1 MKLSEA
7 LAPAFWSLHRDIQQ
21 HGHTFYWLKGG
32 RGSGK
37 SSFISLEILLVLL
50 RHKDRHAVI
59 LRKVG
64 RSLKTSV
71 YAQIQ
76 WAIERLGLM
85 DTGLFICKK
94 SPLEIIYRPT
104 GQILYFFGVDDP
116 MKIKSIKP
124 PNGYIG
130 IVWLEEADQFL
141 GTDEIRNLNQSLL
154 RGGKEYIEFVSF
166 NPPKSRDHWINAEL
180 FVDDAA
186 RLVHASTYRDMPV
199 AWLGEQFF
207 LEAEKLKA
215 HNERAY
221 RHEYLGEATGTGGA
235 VFENVADRRMTDAE
249 IAAFGRVYHG
259 LDFGFAVDP
268 LAFLSCA
275 YDRKREDVYIFEE
288 IYEQRL
294 SNSRATA
301 RIRPLAGQNVIYA
314 DSAEPKSIAEMK
326 GLGLR
331 IFGAR
336 KGRDSVAHGI
346 KWLQDRAHIYI
357 DKVRCP
363 HTYREF
369 VTYAYERNREGQ
381 FISAYPDRNNHTI
394 DAARYALGEVM
405 RAGGIRVL
413 H

>member
-1 MKLSEA
+1 
-7 LAPAFWSLHRDIQQ
+7 
-21 HGHTFYWLKGG
+21 
-32 RGSGK
+32 
-37 SSFISLEILLVLL
+37 
-50 RHKDRHAVI
+50 
-59 LRKVG
+59 
-64 RSLKTSV
+64 
-71 YAQIQ
+71 
-76 WAIERLGLM
+76 
-85 DTGLFICKK
+85 
-94 SPLEIIYRPT
+94 
-104 GQILYFFGVDDP
+104 

-141 GTDEIRNLNQSLL
+141 GMDEIRNLNQSLL

-249 IAAFGRVYHG
+249 TAAFGRVYHG

-381 FISAYPDRNNHTI
+381 FISAYPDRNNHAI

>member
-141 GTDEIRNLNQSLL
+141 GMDEIRNLNQSLL

-180 FVDDAA
+180 FVDDAP

-235 VFENVADRRMTDAE
+235 VFENVADRCMTDAE

>member
-1 MKLSEA
+1 VKLSEA

-141 GTDEIRNLNQSLL
+141 GMDEIRNLNQSLL

>member
-1 MKLSEA
+1 MKLSKA
-7 LAPAFWSLHRDIQQ
+7 LAPAFCSLHRDIQQ

-141 GTDEIRNLNQSLL
+141 GMDEIRNLNQSLL

-249 IAAFGRVYHG
+249 TAAFGRVYHG

-381 FISAYPDRNNHTI
+381 FISAYPDRNNHAI

>member
-1 MKLSEA
+1 MKLSKA

-141 GTDEIRNLNQSLL
+141 GMDEIRNLNQSLL

-180 FVDDAA
+180 FVDDAT

>member
-1 MKLSEA
+1 MKLSKA

-141 GTDEIRNLNQSLL
+141 GMDEIRNLNQSLL
-154 RGGKEYIEFVSF
+154 RGGKKYIEFVSF

-180 FVDDAA
+180 FVDDAT

-381 FISAYPDRNNHTI
+381 FISAYPDRNNHAI

>member
-1 MKLSEA
+1 MKLSKA

-141 GTDEIRNLNQSLL
+141 GMDEIRNLNQSLL
-154 RGGKEYIEFVSF
+154 RGGKKYIEFVSF

-180 FVDDAA
+180 FVDDAT

>member
-1 MKLSEA
+1 MKLSKA

-76 WAIERLGLM
+76 WAIECLGLM

-141 GTDEIRNLNQSLL
+141 GMDEIRNLNQSLL

-381 FISAYPDRNNHTI
+381 FISAYPDRNNHAI

>member
-1 MKLSEA
+1 MKLSKA

-141 GTDEIRNLNQSLL
+141 GMDEIRNLNQSLL

-381 FISAYPDRNNHTI
+381 FISAYPDRNNHAI

>member
-141 GTDEIRNLNQSLL
+141 GMDEIRNLNQSLL

-235 VFENVADRRMTDAE
+235 VFENVADRRMTDAG

>member
-1 MKLSEA
+1 MKLSKA

-76 WAIERLGLM
+76 WAIECLGLM

-141 GTDEIRNLNQSLL
+141 GMDEIRNLNQSLL

-249 IAAFGRVYHG
+249 TAAFGRVYHG

-381 FISAYPDRNNHTI
+381 FISAYPDRNNHAI

>member
-1 MKLSEA
+1 VKLSKA

-141 GTDEIRNLNQSLL
+141 GMDEIRNLNQSLL

>member
-1 MKLSEA
+1 MKLSKA

-141 GTDEIRNLNQSLL
+141 GMDEIRNLNQSLL

>member
-1 MKLSEA
+1 MKLSKA

-21 HGHTFYWLKGG
+21 HEHTFYWLKGG

-141 GTDEIRNLNQSLL
+141 GMDEIRNLNQSLL

-381 FISAYPDRNNHTI
+381 FISAYPDRNNHAI

>member
-1 MKLSEA
+1 MKLSKA

-141 GTDEIRNLNQSLL
+141 GMDEIRNLNQSLL
-154 RGGKEYIEFVSF
+154 RGGKKYIEFVSF

-180 FVDDAA
+180 FVDDAT

-331 IFGAR
+331 IFGAP

>member
-1 MKLSEA
+1 MKLSKA

-76 WAIERLGLM
+76 WAIECLGLM

-141 GTDEIRNLNQSLL
+141 GMDEIRNLNQSLL

-180 FVDDAA
+180 FVDDAT

>member
-1 MKLSEA
+1 MKLSKA

-141 GTDEIRNLNQSLL
+141 GMDEIRNLNQSLL

-331 IFGAR
+331 VFGAR

-381 FISAYPDRNNHTI
+381 FISAYPDRNNHAI

>member
-1 MKLSEA
+1 MKLSKA

-141 GTDEIRNLNQSLL
+141 GMDEIRNLNQSLL

-249 IAAFGRVYHG
+249 TAAFGRVYHG

>member
-141 GTDEIRNLNQSLL
+141 GMDEIRNLNQSLL

>member
-1 MKLSEA
+1 MKLSKA

-141 GTDEIRNLNQSLL
+141 GMDEIRNLNQSLL

-381 FISAYPDRNNHTI
+381 FISAYPKQSRHRRGTLCP
-394 DAARYALGEVM
+394 R
-405 RAGGIRVL
+405 
-413 H
+413 

>member
-1 MKLSEA
+1 MKLSKA

-141 GTDEIRNLNQSLL
+141 GMDEIRNLNQSLL

-186 RLVHASTYRDMPV
+186 RLVHASTYQDMPV

-235 VFENVADRRMTDAE
+235 VFENVANRRMTDPE

-381 FISAYPDRNNHTI
+381 FISAYPDRNNHAI

>member
-1 MKLSEA
+1 MKLSKA

-116 MKIKSIKP
+116 TKIKSIKP

-141 GTDEIRNLNQSLL
+141 GMDEIRNLNQSLL

-381 FISAYPDRNNHTI
+381 FISAYPDRNNHAI

>member
-1 MKLSEA
+1 MKLSKA

-141 GTDEIRNLNQSLL
+141 GMDEIRNLNQSLL

-249 IAAFGRVYHG
+249 TAAFGRVYHG

-381 FISAYPDRNNHTI
+381 FISAYPDRNNHAI